1 MLTQGSSSR
10 LTKQY
15 LLFYVVSAH
24 VRSYQSLQ
32 HTSPAV
38 CNLVHWLRL
47 HSRLRMLNFYPL
59 ILI

>member
-10 LTKQY
+10 LTKQC
-15 LLFYVVSAH
+15 LLFCDVSAH
-24 VRSYQSLQ
+24 VRSYQGPQ

-38 CNLVHWLRL
+38 CSLVHWLRL
-47 HSRLRMLNFYPL
+47 HSRLGVLSFYRL